1 MHTERM
7 VQEILEPCEMKKLG
21 SSCLP
26 KTPEASRRVGV
37 EILLSCPQ
45 SHLDG
50 KHGLG
55 LKPGD

>member
-1 MHTERM
+1 M

-50 KHGLG
+50 KRGLG